1 MPKSSNAT
9 SSAFGWE
16 FQSNAAIMLMLDNIK
31 EASKVKVEG
40 ENEDV
45 EITFS
50 NGKTLMAQAKA
61 VEDPNDFS
69 NVKTKLEE
77 ALRTLN
83 AASKIIGV
91 EHLVYITNSPNPFN
105 SIQTMHKFSGPINRV
120 PFSELPPICQNKI
133 NDICSKNGYN
143 IDRSMLMVCVMQFHG
158 ESEDE
163 RYKVLHSSIM
173 EFFNRIEVY
182 KVSVNKILS
191 LWQTAFR
198 VNSSQRTYVITK
210 ESMMWSIIAIQC
222 EVHETDLEDDDYD
235 EADVTE
241 ILRKYKAIINNYS
254 ERFEFVSTVLSD
266 FSDFYPATKSK
277 ERVKR
282 FISERWEQY
291 KRDFDLKN
299 TDTDIEKIVIQLT
312 LSKILKSRREIVRIK
327 GRVKL

>member
-9 SSAFGWE
+9 SSSFGWE
-16 FQSNAAIMLMLDNIK
+16 FQSNAAIMLMLNNIEK
-31 EASKVKVEG
+31 ASKVKVEG
-40 ENEDV
+40 KNEDV

-61 VEDPNDFS
+61 VENPNDFS
-69 NVKTKLEE
+69 NVKMKLEE

-83 AASKIIGV
+83 AASKIADV

-105 SIQTMHKFSGPINRV
+105 SVQTMYKFSS
-120 PFSELPPICQNKI
+120 PFNTVSFSDLPPICQKSI
-133 NDICSKNGYN
+133 NAICSKNGYN
-143 IDRSMLMVCVMQFHG
+143 IDRSTLTVCVMQFHG

-163 RYKVLHSSIM
+163 RYKVLHSFTMDFLNSIS
-173 EFFNRIEVY
+173 VD
-182 KVSVNKILS
+182 KVSASQILS

-198 VNSSQRTYVITK
+198 VNSSQRTYMITK
-210 ESMMWSIIAIQC
+210 ENMVWPIIAIQC
-222 EVHETDLEDDDYD
+222 EMRETDLEDYD
-235 EADVTE
+235 EADVAE

-254 ERFEFVSTVLSD
+254 ERFDFVSTVLSD
-266 FSDFYPATKSK
+266 FNDFYPATKSK

-291 KRDFDLKN
+291 KNDFDLKN
-299 TDTDIEKIVIQLT
+299 ADPDIEEIVIRLT
-312 LSKILKSRREIVRIK
+312 LSKIIKSRREIVRIK

>member
-9 SSAFGWE
+9 PSAFGWE
-16 FQSNAAIMLMLDNIK
+16 FQSNAAIMLMLDNIT

-69 NVKTKLEE
+69 NVITKLKE

-83 AASKIIGV
+83 VASKIANV
-91 EHLVYITNSPNPFN
+91 EQLVYITNSPNPFN
-105 SIQTMHKFSGPINRV
+105 SIQTMYNFSSPRNVV
-120 PFSELPPICQNKI
+120 PFSDLPPICQDKI
-133 NDICSKNGYN
+133 NRICSKNGYN
-143 IDRSMLMVCVMQFHG
+143 IDRSTLTVYVMQFHG
-158 ESEDE
+158 EAEDE
-163 RYKVLHSSIM
+163 RYKVLRSFTMDFLNSIS
-173 EFFNRIEVY
+173 VD
-182 KVSVNKILS
+182 KVSASQILS

-210 ESMMWSIIAIQC
+210 ENMVWPIIAIQC
-222 EVHETDLEDDDYD
+222 EVRETDLEDYD
-235 EADVTE
+235 EDDITE

-266 FSDFYPATKSK
+266 FNDFYPAAKSK
-277 ERVKR
+277 ERVDR

-299 TDTDIEKIVIQLT
+299 ADTNIEEIVIKLT
-312 LSKILKSRREIVRIK
+312 LLKILKNRREIVRIK
-327 GRVKL
+327 GMVKL